1 LPVLLFVAAAASL
14 AAGPQVTI
22 GDGSNEAKLMG
33 YYSAAL
39 SFTPLGVPEGRLV
52 EAGLDVTYLP
62 PLGNQDREVTFNGSK
77 IENTNF
83 TSFIPRPRLRWRP
96 TAAWVVEGGY
106 FPETEVFGV
115 KPQQLYGAVAWNA
128 ARWTS
133 AALWVRGHYMRAD
146 IQAPITCP
154 EVAVA
159 DPANR
164 VCFGGQVSEDRF
176 RPETYGLDVLASG
189 PHLWKNG
196 PAWYTG
202 AGYRHEDLQFDTH
215 FVNIF
220 GRLDDTVLLAHLDR
234 GSVLGGVTWD
244 AWRGLRLSLEL
255 YEAPQALFT
264 ARVAIAWGW
273 GR

>member
-1 LPVLLFVAAAASL
+1 
-14 AAGPQVTI
+14 VTI